1 MYLLAFFILQNL
13 KKFFRANP
21 DYKDVPFSGPKSP
34 NCPEQFFL
42 VQTTIITFIYLLAL
56 FIPQT
61 LKKSYS
67 GSRIMRMC
75 HFWAQNGLFAPNF
88 FLKKNY

>member
-34 NCPEQFFL
+34 NCPEQFFFGTNHYYYFHL
-42 VQTTIITFIYLLAL
+42 PISPFHST
-56 FIPQT
+56 
-61 LKKSYS
+61 
-67 GSRIMRMC
+67 
-75 HFWAQNGLFAPNF
+75 NF
-88 FLKKNY
+88 KEIL